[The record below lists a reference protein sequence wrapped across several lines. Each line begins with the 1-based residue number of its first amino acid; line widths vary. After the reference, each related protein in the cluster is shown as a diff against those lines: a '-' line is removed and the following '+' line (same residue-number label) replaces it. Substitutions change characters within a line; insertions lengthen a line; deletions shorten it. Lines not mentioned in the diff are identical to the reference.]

1 MQLNNY
7 YYYDELISSQSTN
20 LMHSLALKAINMN
33 YYTLEPVKGSQVPLW
48 ELQFD
53 KLKPYIFQH
62 NAFKPVMI
70 WQCG

>member
-1 MQLNNY
+1 
-7 YYYDELISSQSTN
+7 
-20 LMHSLALKAINMN
+20 MHSLALKAINMN

-53 KLKPYIFQH
+53 KLKQYIFQH